1 MPSSNGLKTTDKE
14 GVYMDKD
21 VLLIG
26 NNKSFMYNAIANGL
40 ENEGFVTNRC
50 VMTEADIVRAGVVHS
65 FWILYLDETNV
76 GKEYRDQYNFIKENI
91 LMNNPKFFIIGH
103 DSELQDIYQFVPQ
116 DIISKT
122 YPRPINVQQLVSNMN
137 RMIADEEGG
146 EAKKRILIVDG
157 TPASLHTLQK
167 NLLQKY
173 DVYMCN
179 SGMSAITFLVKET
192 VDLILLDVEMPI
204 VDGMQVLEMLRSEPT
219 IKDIPIMFLTSKS
232 DKEHVMKAAKLNVES
247 YLLKS
252 MSPKLLVRSIDNYFE
267 SPAYKK
273 KHKQDD

>member
-1 MPSSNGLKTTDKE
+1 MDKE
-14 GVYMDKD
+14 V
-21 VLLIG
+21 VLIG
-26 NNKSFMYNAIANGL
+26 NGKSFMYNAIANGL
-40 ENEGFVTNRC
+40 ENEGFTTHRTPMKEN
-50 VMTEADIVRAGVVHS
+50 DITRAGILHP
-65 FWILYLDETNV
+65 FWILYLDEETV
-76 GKEYRDQYNFIKENI
+76 GKEYRDQYAFIKESI
-91 LMNNPKFFIIGH
+91 LMNNPRFFVIGH
-103 DSELQDIYQFVPQ
+103 DSELQDIYQFIPQ

-122 YPRPINVQQLVSNMN
+122 YPRPINVQQLVSDMN
-137 RMIADEEGG
+137 RIIADDEGG
-146 EAKKRILIVDG
+146 EVKKRILIVDD

-179 SGMSAITFLVKET
+179 SGMSAITFLVKER

-219 IKDIPIMFLTSKS
+219 IRDIPIMFLTSKS
-232 DKEHVMKAAKLNVES
+232 DKEHVMKAAKLKVES

-252 MSPKLLVRSIDNYFE
+252 MSPKLLVRSIDNFFE

-273 KHKQDD
+273 KHEKNI

>member
-1 MPSSNGLKTTDKE
+1 MDKE
-14 GVYMDKD
+14 VI
-21 VLLIG
+21 LIG

-40 ENEGFVTNRC
+40 EHEGFKTSRVAL
-50 VMTEADIVRAGVVHS
+50 TEEDIRRTGGLQP
-65 FWILYLDETNV
+65 FWILYLDEESV
-76 GKEYRDQYNFIKENI
+76 GKEFRDQYSFIKENI
-91 LMNNPKFFIIGH
+91 LMNNPRFFIIGH
-103 DSELQDIYQFVPQ
+103 DSELQDIYQFIPQ
-116 DIISKT
+116 DIITRT
-122 YPRPINVQQLVSNMN
+122 YPRPINVQQLVSDMN
-137 RMIADEEGG
+137 RIIAAEEGG
-146 EAKKRILIVDG
+146 EIKKRILIVDD

-167 NLLQKY
+167 TLLQKY

-219 IKDIPIMFLTSKS
+219 IQNIPIMFLTSKS

-252 MSPKLLVRSIDNYFE
+252 MSPRLLVRSIDNFFE
-267 SPAYKK
+267 SPAYKEK
-273 KHKQDD
+273 YANNN